1 MGPDRHG
8 RQSGQKPPSVMV
20 ERNLKLSASSMGR
33 AQFAGGRLLQL
44 AALARSRRGHSRI
57 ALAAL
62 AIISPARRPNAAT
75 STGAGGL
82 HERPSSFS
90 CRRSGAF
97 CVCGFRM
104 GKRSFTT
111 HVPIPDKSIPFPHR
125 HARRV
130 SNFIQTADCLVD
142 GKPRSYRDT
151 KSGAMDAATFLKGPT
166 AAQRGSSNVGQLER
180 TFLT

>member
-1 MGPDRHG
+1 MPL
-8 RQSGQKPPSVMV
+8 
-20 ERNLKLSASSMGR
+20 ERNLKLSVLPMGR
-33 AQFAGGRLLQL
+33 TQLAGGRLQL
-44 AALARSRRGHSRI
+44 AALARSRRGPSRI
-57 ALAAL
+57 VLAAL

-82 HERPSSFS
+82 HERPRSSFS

-111 HVPIPDKSIPFPHR
+111 HVPIPDRSIPFPHR

-142 GKPRSYRDT
+142 GKRRSYRDT

-166 AAQRGSSNVGQLER
+166 AAQRGSSNVGHPQLER